1 MKKRKAPK
9 AHTVPALVV
18 TRSAIETKKL
28 VYVLV
33 ANKQVSYPQGKS
45 SIIYIGT
52 TKEGLRRVA
61 ASAAY
66 KALSVLKH
74 KGIKT
79 LSAYILTYK
88 GIPGLKD
95 THKHLERAA
104 LAIFKLK
111 YGDIPLANKQGGN
124 IWHAHKS
131 VNFFGQR
138 TLLKKLQRFEE
149 LNAAE

>member
-9 AHTVPALVV
+9 AHAVPALVV
-18 TRSAIETKKL
+18 TRSAIGTKKL

-33 ANKQVSYPQGKS
+33 ANKKVSYPQGKS
-45 SIIYIGT
+45 SIVYIGT
-52 TKEGLRRVA
+52 TTKGLARVA

-66 KALSVLKH
+66 RALSVLRQ
-74 KGIKT
+74 KGIKQ

-104 LAIFKLK
+104 LAIFKLN
-111 YGDIPLANKQGGN
+111 YGHIPSANKQGGS
-124 IWHAHKS
+124 IWHAQKS
-131 VNFFGQR
+131 FKYFR
-138 TLLKKLQRFEE
+138 HSIILKKLRQFEE
-149 LNAAE
+149 LDAAR

>member
-9 AHTVPALVV
+9 AHAVPALVV

-33 ANKQVSYPQGKS
+33 ANKKVSYSKGKS
-45 SIIYIGT
+45 SIVYIGT
-52 TKEGLRRVA
+52 TTKGLKRVA

-66 KALSVLKH
+66 RALSVLKQ
-74 KGIKT
+74 KGIRQ
-79 LSAYILTYK
+79 LSAYILTYR

-104 LAIFKLK
+104 LGIFNFQ
-111 YGDIPLANKQGGN
+111 YGDKPLANKQGVDFWQAN
-124 IWHAHKS
+124 KAFT
-131 VNFFGQR
+131 FFKPR

-149 LNAAE
+149 LDAAE